1 MEIETVIT
9 NYAKELR
16 RFSRKVGYPRG
27 DIPAV
32 MNAAAAYIECLESRL
47 ISLEEELFKLNQDNQ
62 SV

>member
-32 MNAAAAYIECLESRL
+32 MNAAAYIECLESRL